1 MRSPLL
7 ASVLALPLALSTAAC
22 ASSGG
27 LEARSAADADASP
40 EAAAEPQAEVDVAG
54 AAGEG
59 LKTATYTTAAAF
71 ILVGKVVGAS
81 AVAVG
86 STVGSLFSEG
96 PSGAAAAWEKG
107 ARRARVVARR
117 EARYTAETA
126 DEGAAATRGE
136 AGRQ

>member
-1 MRSPLL
+1 MRSSPLAL
-7 ASVLALPLALSTAAC
+7 LFALPLALSTAAC

-27 LEARSAADADASP
+27 LPAPSAATADAEAP
-40 EAAAEPQAEVDVAG
+40 AAAPEAEVDVAG
-54 AAGEG
+54 TAGEG

-86 STVGSLFSEG
+86 STVGSLFTEG

-107 ARRARVVARR
+107 ARRTRVVARR

>member
-59 LKTATYTTAAAF
+59 LKTATYTTALLEGDVPDLDDLA
-71 ILVGKVVGAS
+71 
-81 AVAVG
+81 
-86 STVGSLFSEG
+86 EG
-96 PSGAAAAWEKG
+96 PRRLPRGAQG
-107 ARRARVVARR
+107 SRSPSLRRAS
-117 EARYTAETA
+117 E
-126 DEGAAATRGE
+126 
-136 AGRQ
+136 

>member
-1 MRSPLL
+1 MRSSLVAL
-7 ASVLALPLALSTAAC
+7 VLPLALSTVAC

-27 LEARSAADADASP
+27 LGARSAADAPEVSAGEP
-40 EAAAEPQAEVDVAG
+40 EADVDVVG
-54 AAGEG
+54 TAGEG

-81 AVAVG
+81 AVAAG
-86 STVGSLFSEG
+86 STVGSLFTEG
-96 PSGAAAAWEKG
+96 PSGAAAAWEHG
-107 ARRARVVARR
+107 ARRTRVVARR

-126 DEGAAATRGE
+126 DQGAAATRGE